1 MREARPNQTG
11 RKQARPSGKPKQPT
25 GKPTGQPS
33 AKQPAKQPAKQ
44 TAKQS
49 ALQSRKK
56 RRMSAGE
63 RNGAKK
69 LLVILSAAAL
79 LYLLTVLIIALFIG
93 YSFSSPAE
101 NKTLYALRLYEEDEK
116 KPFLS
121 YSVEQSNNRYGLYL
135 RYSDLA
141 ERCGFGVAGDEDQV
155 TLFLPGGAS
164 AGSIVLYRNSSSI
177 QVNGTTVRLSAPIL
191 FEGEDYLLPVSL
203 FESYLHGL
211 NIEYD
216 ADKLHCNIRIPSS
229 PTFTLKLRKPQEAPD
244 VDLSALPSL
253 PDTSDVSDLSDTS
266 AASGG

>member
-11 RKQARPSGKPKQPT
+11 GKQARPSGKPKQPT
-25 GKPTGQPS
+25 GKQSAKQTGQPS
-33 AKQPAKQPAKQ
+33 ATQPAKQ
-44 TAKQS
+44 S
-49 ALQSRKK
+49 HKK

-141 ERCGFGVAGDEDQV
+141 ERCGFGVAGDGDQV

-216 ADKLHCNIRIPSS
+216 ADKLYCNIRIPSS
-229 PTFTLKLRKPQEAPD
+229 PTFTLKLHKPQEAPD
-244 VDLSALPSL
+244 VDLSTLPSL
-253 PDTSDVSDLSDTS
+253 PDTSDVSDLSGAASDTS
-266 AASGG
+266 GG